1 MSDGSSQYFDEDEAD
16 VLASIFNP
24 GATGLTEADGSDT
37 MEPDLRGSNTQ
48 QLPKEE
54 VALLS
59 EMFALI
65 PKEGDGSL
73 AQLEEHP
80 AHNRA
85 AEGSKPSGPTT
96 KERQVD
102 MGCVLDRII
111 AGEDP
116 DNVFESLKDEE

>member
-73 AQLEEHP
+73 AKRKMPRPHKPENAGPNP
-80 AHNRA
+80 A
-85 AEGSKPSGPTT
+85 GPTKVEEDSAT
-96 KERQVD
+96 LLERL
-102 MGCVLDRII
+102 M

-116 DNVFESLKDEE
+116 ETVIDAMVEC